1 MENTLFAGPKTLG
14 AFLRSQREN
23 TAPADIGLPAQG
35 RRRTRG
41 LRREEVAQL
50 SGISTTWYTWIEQGR
65 DIVVSPQTLSNIA
78 SVLKMNA
85 AERKY
90 LFHLALQNDP
100 QEEQVSTVEPSV
112 LAAVQQMAC
121 PCYLLDLTWNMLAWN
136 PPAEALFHGW
146 LDKDTQPNMMSFMF
160 RHPLAQTLVADW
172 ETRASRIVAELRADA
187 MHSPHHQGL
196 NQFVQTLN
204 NESELFR
211 AFWSRQQVVVR
222 EGGERV
228 FTHSQQGELHYRQMT
243 WQLTSNRSIKMIML
257 MEEKE

>member
-1 MENTLFAGPKTLG
+1 MENTLFAGPKALG

-23 TAPADIGLPAQG
+23 TAPADIGLPSLG

-78 SVLKMNA
+78 NVLKMKPT
-85 AERKY
+85 ERSY
-90 LFHLALQNDP
+90 LFHLAMQNDP
-100 QEEQVSTVEPSV
+100 QEEQVVTVEKEV
-112 LAAVQQMAC
+112 LATVTQMAC

-136 PPAEALFHGW
+136 APAEALFSGW
-146 LDKDTQPNMMSFMF
+146 LDEDPQPNMMSFMF
-160 RHPLAQTLVADW
+160 RHPQARLLVADW
-172 ETRASRIVAELRADA
+172 ESRASRIVAELRADA
-187 MHSPHHQGL
+187 MHYPHDREL
-196 NQFVQTLN
+196 NRFVQSLSHD
-204 NESELFR
+204 SELFR

-228 FTHSQQGELHYRQMT
+228 FHHPQQGEVHYRQMT

-257 MEEKE
+257 MAG